1 MMIEREMLEE
11 LKEQWKE
18 EVKAELLNEIEQS
31 KHIKV
36 LGREELQKL
45 FNCDKFKMNKI
56 MSGDNKPPVVYI
68 GRDYYT
74 TEQQMIEYF
83 EKKEDTSANNTS
95 TNNRGRKSNAS
106 KNKIMGYEIYSELKV
121 LHKEDLMKM
130 FKMGRTKFLQF
141 IKEGTF
147 PVKIIGQDCYITEKK
162 LQEWFYKF
170 TDTTVALPKYG
181 MKKKTK

>member
-1 MMIEREMLEE
+1 MIEREMLEE
-11 LKEQWKE
+11 LKEQLKE

-36 LGREELQKL
+36 LGREELQEL
-45 FNCDKFKMNKI
+45 FNCDRFKMNKI
-56 MSGDNKPPVVYI
+56 MSGKNKPPVVYI

-83 EKKEDTSANNTS
+83 ESEDNTKI
-95 TNNRGRKSNAS
+95 NNRGRKSNAS

-130 FKMGRTKFLQF
+130 FKMGRTKFLQV
-141 IKEGTF
+141 IKTKTF

-170 TDTTVALPKYG
+170 TDTTVVLPKYG
-181 MKKKTK
+181 EKKKAK

>member
-11 LKEQWKE
+11 LKEKLKE

-36 LGREELQKL
+36 LGREELQEL
-45 FNCDKFKMNKI
+45 FNCDRFKMNKI

-83 EKKEDTSANNTS
+83 EAEDSKA
-95 TNNRGRKSNAS
+95 
-106 KNKIMGYEIYSELKV
+106 KNKKKLSKTEAMGYNYYSDLKV

-130 FKMGRTKFLQF
+130 FKMGRTKFLQV
-141 IKEGTF
+141 IKTKTF

-181 MKKKTK
+181 MKKKAK

>member
-18 EVKAELLNEIEQS
+18 EVKEELLNEIEQS

-45 FNCDKFKMNKI
+45 FNCDKFKMNQL
-56 MSGDNKPPVVYI
+56 MNSENKPPVVYI

-83 EKKEDTSANNTS
+83 EKKNNTS

-106 KNKIMGYEIYSELKV
+106 KNKVMGYEIYSDLKV
-121 LHKEDLMKM
+121 LHKEDLIKM

-141 IKEGTF
+141 VKTGTF
-147 PVKIIGQDCYITEKK
+147 PVKIIGQDCYITERK
-162 LQEWFYKF
+162 LQEWFCAKENE
-170 TDTTVALPKYG
+170 TVNLPKYG
-181 MKKKTK
+181 EKKKAK